1 MLEKGKWTRWGSH
14 DACLR
19 TFIPLRPMK
28 LLVSD
33 IHKVL
38 AEKGELSKDF
48 HEALAEKGELSK
60 GFDTDTPGPTCVSA
74 SASASSSS
82 SAAVAVAKTI
92 EGGKAGGKAGGKGD
106 KAGKGGKS
114 TKGKGKAKE
123 ETSGIA
129 SGGTC
134 SDKKSDLKK

>member
-1 MLEKGKWTRWGSH
+1 MSTT
-14 DACLR
+14 A
-19 TFIPLRPMK
+19 
-28 LLVSD
+28 
-33 IHKVL
+33 
-38 AEKGELSKDF
+38 
-48 HEALAEKGELSK
+48 AL
-60 GFDTDTPGPTCVSA
+60 GP
-74 SASASSSS
+74 S

-134 SDKKSDLKK
+134 SDKK

>member
-1 MLEKGKWTRWGSH
+1 MASGSHGSH
-14 DACLR
+14 DA
-19 TFIPLRPMK
+19 P
-28 LLVSD
+28 LLVFHQCMD
-33 IHKVL
+33 KEWL
-38 AEKGELSKDF
+38 AWGRESAQEF
-48 HEALAEKGELSK
+48 ARQ
-60 GFDTDTPGPTCVSA
+60 GFAVIRSVDTDTPGPTCVSA

-129 SGGTC
+129 SGG
-134 SDKKSDLKK
+134 L